1 MRRSF
6 AGNTTSLRVHYSK
19 NGVNELWLAVLR
31 RKIEAG
37 SFHLTLNPKGERAS
51 SKGNS
56 ATARTSSRQGTT
68 YVTFS
73 SLPSEWFVAREHLL
87 TFQARILYILS
98 YLCSRLLHS
107 LIHRPRSKS
116 RIWNCDR
123 NELGYRVLFRQV
135 SAKRALDTNT
145 GLIWLH
151 RWCRRW
157 PSVNH
162 RKNNQGH
169 FITPPWVSFA
179 DKERLCVSV
188 PYSFIF
194 ALAANYRYLVYST
207 PPKRLPR
214 QTRAHCL

>member
-1 MRRSF
+1 M
-6 AGNTTSLRVHYSK
+6 SLRVHYSE

-31 RKIEAG
+31 RKIDAG

-51 SKGNS
+51 LKGNS

-68 YVTFS
+68 YATFS

-87 TFQARILYILS
+87 TFQARTLYILS

-162 RKNNQGH
+162 RKTTKVTSSLLRGFHSLTRNDSAYQLLIH
-169 FITPPWVSFA
+169 F
-179 DKERLCVSV
+179 
-188 PYSFIF
+188 
-194 ALAANYRYLVYST
+194 YLLWLLT
-207 PPKRLPR
+207 TAIQCTRHHQKRLPR
-214 QTRAHCL
+214 QTQAHCL